1 MGSRTLVTV
10 GCARV
15 DAAGLRSLLVIC
27 CDRLRLSD
35 WSSVDIPRY
44 FVRTLHSI
52 AAHPETD
59 MSHDSPWLAELTH
72 LDKNARLRAVM
83 ALGQAAESESL
94 PALLQQLRVEPD
106 FFVRDNLSWA
116 IARCGEGA
124 VVPLIALL
132 ADGAADVRYHAAHA
146 LSKLGDV
153 RAVDALITLLDDVDA
168 DVVQKAVFALGR
180 LRDTRALPA
189 LASQIGGGT
198 RELVIARK
206 EAFEAF
212 GELAVPQLAASL
224 SHAESAVRVEVT
236 ELLGCIGGHAVT
248 LSLATA
254 ASDTDWQVR
263 FAAINAL
270 RGVTH
275 PAAHAVL
282 TMAATDVH
290 AHVRLLATRLLQEQ
304 A

>member
-1 MGSRTLVTV
+1 
-10 GCARV
+10 
-15 DAAGLRSLLVIC
+15 
-27 CDRLRLSD
+27 
-35 WSSVDIPRY
+35 
-44 FVRTLHSI
+44 
-52 AAHPETD
+52 

-106 FFVRDNLSWA
+106 FFVRDNLCWA

-124 VVPLIALL
+124 AVPLIALL

-206 EAFEAF
+206 EAFEVVREVHGGHTA
-212 GELAVPQLAASL
+212 GAELAVD
-224 SHAESAVRVEVT
+224 
-236 ELLGCIGGHAVT
+236 AVT
-248 LSLATA
+248 VSEGGGE
-254 ASDTDWQVR
+254 ASDGEGHKAGMYRRHD
-263 FAAINAL
+263 
-270 RGVTH
+270 
-275 PAAHAVL
+275 VL
-282 TMAATDVH
+282 KGA
-290 AHVRLLATRLLQEQ
+290 
-304 A
+304 